1 MAANHCTGSPTFNEV
16 SSGAFSE
23 WPENLPGLVCKTP
36 PFGINSAPRFA
47 QCCSGPVYNITS
59 PTSPDSLAYPVT
71 CATLCQID
79 PALGTF
85 NDKYP
90 YHWSDHFMCL
100 TNGGT
105 EPSEWEVVCD
115 TITVRGEAAPTS
127 FSHTPTGSWMT
138 KSYDLD
144 SMGFP
149 VSSLVPAFSNSVSG
163 ITMTREESSATLA
176 ASTELSGML
185 SASVSL
191 PISSPSASSM
201 DRSSTATTPV
211 TPTKAGLSPKESLK
225 ARQKEGFQVS
235 EPTLKHLRKQL
246 GIQLRTDCPLQQQ
259 QQRHGLEVLLT
270 DELGIADAEGYGHQV
285 LYHHHRRHDFHFL
298 QHRVFEAAVGIKSG
312 LRHPHM

>member
-1 MAANHCTGSPTFNEV
+1 MSPPTFNEV

-59 PTSPDSLAYPVT
+59 ATSPDSPAYPVT

-79 PALGTF
+79 PALDTS

-149 VSSLVPAFSNSVSG
+149 EPSSVPAFSNSVSG
-163 ITMTREESSATLA
+163 ITMTRAESSATLA
-176 ASTELSGML
+176 APTELSGML

-191 PISSPSASSM
+191 PISSPSPSSM
-201 DRSSTATTPV
+201 DRPSTTTTPV
-211 TPTKAGLSPKESLK
+211 TPTSTSTSDAPILKKAVKN
-225 ARQKEGFQVS
+225 
-235 EPTLKHLRKQL
+235 
-246 GIQLRTDCPLQQQ
+246 
-259 QQRHGLEVLLT
+259 LL
-270 DELGIADAEGYGHQV
+270 V
-285 LYHHHRRHDFHFL
+285 
-298 QHRVFEAAVGIKSG
+298 VFALCVGWGSF
-312 LRHPHM
+312 